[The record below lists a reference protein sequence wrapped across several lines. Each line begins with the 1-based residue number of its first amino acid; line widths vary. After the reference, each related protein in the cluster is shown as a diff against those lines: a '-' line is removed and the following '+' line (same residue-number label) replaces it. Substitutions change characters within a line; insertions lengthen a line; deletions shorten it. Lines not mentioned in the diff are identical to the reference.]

1 MVCTEVS
8 ASLTGGCE
16 AAGWSSG
23 IPEGPALLIKEESS
37 GCFKERTKPARAVSG
52 EGLNGE
58 LVNRHLG
65 P

>member
-1 MVCTEVS
+1 MVAQRSQPVS
-8 ASLTGGCE
+8 QGVVKL
-16 AAGWSSG
+16 GWSSG

-37 GCFKERTKPARAVSG
+37 ACFKERTKPAKSSFG

-58 LVNRHLG
+58 LVNEHLG